1 MRIKASEG
9 SIFPGR
15 KNGFARAA
23 AAWENE
29 LRYSQRILSMGK
41 KYRRAPAQRPSA
53 ETNCVTV
60 IWNEVRISGVVT
72 YKNSHQIFLMTVT
85 FYKKEYESDVNTYAK
100 MYSLDVDLV
109 YAVINTESGFNVN
122 AKSKAGAM
130 GLMQLLPTTAKDVA
144 IRIGMEYSE
153 DMLFRPNTNIHLGC
167 YYLKYLIDMFGSV
180 ELVLAS
186 YNAGLSYVRSWL
198 KDSRYSGNGAVED
211 EPEEY

>member
-1 MRIKASEG
+1 MSGLKKV
-9 SIFPGR
+9 IF
-15 KNGFARAA
+15 
-23 AAWENE
+23 
-29 LRYSQRILSMGK
+29 YVIISVVILM
-41 KYRRAPAQRPSA
+41 
-53 ETNCVTV
+53 
-60 IWNEVRISGVVT
+60 
-72 YKNSHQIFLMTVT
+72 FLMYLVLVT

-180 ELVLAS
+180 ELGLAS

-198 KDSRYSGNGAVED
+198 KDSRYSNNGVTLDYIPFKETR
-211 EPEEY
+211 EYVFKVKVAYFMYKYFR